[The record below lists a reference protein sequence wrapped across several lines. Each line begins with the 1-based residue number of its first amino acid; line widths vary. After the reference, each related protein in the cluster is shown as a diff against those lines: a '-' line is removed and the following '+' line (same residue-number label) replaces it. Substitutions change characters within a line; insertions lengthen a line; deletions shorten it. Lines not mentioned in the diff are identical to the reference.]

1 MKDSNDSQVRPS
13 ASALS
18 PSKSGDSLQS
28 IRAATKEFCRRLKGS
43 AGQKTVLTG
52 FGELD
57 AATGGLLPG
66 SLVVVGAR
74 PGMGK
79 TAFALNI
86 ALHAALREEKTV
98 AIFSLEMSE
107 EELVQRLIASGAETD
122 VKCLGAASL
131 TETERARVNAFAEEL
146 CNTDNILID
155 DTAVQS
161 VGSIQAQCRRAA
173 ARSQK
178 PDLIVI
184 DYLQL
189 LHPEYGQAESRDA
202 ELVGIVRGFKLLARE
217 TDCPVMVLS
226 QVSRKPEDR
235 PDKRPR
241 LSDLRGCGSIEQE
254 ADMVLM
260 LHRPSYYDGSAS
272 GDAGQ
277 DPAEEAKVI
286 IAKHRNGGTREVTL
300 DFMRKYAAF
309 RDPAAVGNAPERDAA
324 ICQI

>member
-57 AATGGLLPG
+57 AATCGLQPAN
-66 SLVVVGAR
+66 LVIVAAR

-189 LHPEYGQAESRDA
+189 MQSENRRAENRNQEIS
-202 ELVGIVRGFKLLARE
+202 EIVRGLKLLAKE
-217 TDCPVMVLS
+217 MDCPVMALS
-226 QVSRKPEDR
+226 Q
-235 PDKRPR
+235 
-241 LSDLRGCGSIEQE
+241 
-254 ADMVLM
+254 
-260 LHRPSYYDGSAS
+260 
-272 GDAGQ
+272 
-277 DPAEEAKVI
+277 
-286 IAKHRNGGTREVTL
+286 
-300 DFMRKYAAF
+300 
-309 RDPAAVGNAPERDAA
+309 
-324 ICQI
+324 